1 MQKLKNG
8 ALFLSPLFAS
18 IILIYVICLI
28 CFNYNCKIAYG
39 KNIYKINSKSAKLL
53 KLIYKNRK
61 KILSRRFKFL
71 YGEKLTFKITYLNL
85 IDAGKA
91 ILQTY
96 PGSYGSKKVCVIKA
110 TASSAKWLRLFYYV
124 HDKTY
129 SYFSLNKY
137 YPYFMIMERH
147 EGPHRDFTEERLN
160 AIYRKLIISP
170 KYKTAQ
176 KTLESKKY
184 IKELKIKYNEPAL
197 YKDRINAEWKPYI
210 AFKYTQDALSALYY
224 LRMLNLKNDKSYY
237 IPVYENRKRYLA
249 LVKTDGYYDIDTP
262 AGKFNTIKAKAYLNF
277 NGVFIHKGSLKIYL
291 STGINHTPV
300 YLVAKIPIGYMTAIL
315 IKKTKS

>member
-1 MQKLKNG
+1 MHKLKNP
-8 ALFLSPLFAS
+8 AFIYIYLFYLIFFFV
-18 IILIYVICLI
+18 IIIS
-28 CFNYNCKIAYG
+28 FNCKTVYG
-39 KNIYKINSKSAKLL
+39 KNIYNIYKINAKTAELL
-53 KLIYKNRK
+53 KKIYIRRGG
-61 KILSRRFKFL
+61 ILSRRFEFL
-71 YGEKLTFKITYLNL
+71 HGEKLTFKITYLNL

-96 PGSYGSKKVCVIKA
+96 SGSYNSKKTCVIKA
-110 TASSAKWLRLFYYV
+110 TASSANWLRFFYYV
-124 HDKTY
+124 YDKTF

-160 AIYRKLIISP
+160 ARYDKLIKSI
-170 KYKTAQ
+170 KYKTAR
-176 KTLESKKY
+176 KTFKSKKY
-184 IKELKIKYNEPAL
+184 IKELKIKYNKPAL

-224 LRMLNLKNDKSYY
+224 LRMLNLKNKKSYY

-249 LVKTDGYYDIDTP
+249 LVRTDGYYNIDTP
-262 AGKFNTIKAKAYLNF
+262 AGKFNTIKVKAYLDF
-277 NGVFIHKGSLKIYL
+277 NGVFIHKGSLTIYF

-300 YLVAKIPIGYMTAIL
+300 YLVTKVPIGYMTAIL
-315 IKKTKS
+315 IKKDR